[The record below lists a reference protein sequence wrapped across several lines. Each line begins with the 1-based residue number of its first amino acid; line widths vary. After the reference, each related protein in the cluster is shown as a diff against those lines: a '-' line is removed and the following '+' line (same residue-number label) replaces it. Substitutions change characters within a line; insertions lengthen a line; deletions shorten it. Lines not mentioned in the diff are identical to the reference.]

1 MPVTYSIDSAC
12 RLIRTTCSG
21 PVTSK
26 EVIEHFRTLRQ
37 DPLCAG
43 TLDVLLNVSDSNLM
57 PEPSDLGL
65 VVAEL
70 RAFPGGAPFRLC
82 AIVAASD
89 TMFGMMRM
97 FEVFAGKH
105 FRAIRVFRDLTA
117 AEAWLVSPEID
128 GPASR
133 R

>member
-1 MPVTYSIDSAC
+1 
-12 RLIRTTCSG
+12 
-21 PVTSK
+21 
-26 EVIEHFRTLRQ
+26 
-37 DPLCAG
+37 
-43 TLDVLLNVSDSNLM
+43 
-57 PEPSDLGL
+57 
-65 VVAEL
+65 
-70 RAFPGGAPFRLC
+70 
-82 AIVAASD
+82 
-89 TMFGMMRM
+89 MFGMMRM